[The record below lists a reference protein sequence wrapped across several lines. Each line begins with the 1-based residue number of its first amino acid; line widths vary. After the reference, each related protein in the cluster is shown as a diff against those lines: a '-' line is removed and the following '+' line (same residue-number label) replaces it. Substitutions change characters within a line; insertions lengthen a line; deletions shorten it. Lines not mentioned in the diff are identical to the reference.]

1 MHTGMDFAAPR
12 GTKIYSTGDGIVEEI
27 SFAGNGYG
35 DYIVVNHGF
44 GYETLY
50 GHLSKNLVHK
60 GEKVKRGTILG
71 LVGSTG
77 LSTAP
82 HVHYEV
88 IKNGK
93 KINPVN
99 YFHNDLKPADYE
111 KLVKLAN
118 RANKSF
124 D

>member
-1 MHTGMDFAAPR
+1 MHEGLDFAAPK
-12 GTKIYSTGDGIVEEI
+12 GTKIYATGDGVVEKVEYG
-27 SFAGNGYG
+27 SGFGNFVM
-35 DYIVVNHGF
+35 INHGY
-44 GYETLY
+44 GYETIY
-50 GHLSKNLVHK
+50 GHMSKQLVRVGQK
-60 GEKVKRGTILG
+60 IKRGSVIG

-88 IKNGK
+88 VKNGK

-111 KLVKLAN
+111 KLIKLAN
-118 RANKSF
+118 KANKSF